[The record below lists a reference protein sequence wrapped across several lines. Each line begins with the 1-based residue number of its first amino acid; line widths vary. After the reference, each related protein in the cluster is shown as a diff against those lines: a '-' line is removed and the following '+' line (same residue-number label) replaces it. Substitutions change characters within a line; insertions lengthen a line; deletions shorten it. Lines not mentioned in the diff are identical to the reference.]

1 MFLSFVNNE
10 AVTTLLHM
18 QLVNS
23 DLYAF
28 LSNKVLKK
36 DQEHILMAGMMC
48 HSTDE
53 MSEMQLDGNIFIFI
67 VILIVRV
74 LEWPSI
80 TYSNLYY

>member
-1 MFLSFVNNE
+1 MSIYLQQIVGEQNLFLSFVNNE

-36 DQEHILMAGMMC
+36 DQEHILMAGMMLP
-48 HSTDE
+48 
-53 MSEMQLDGNIFIFI
+53 QYWWN
-67 VILIVRV
+67 VRNA
-74 LEWPSI
+74 SGC
-80 TYSNLYY
+80 